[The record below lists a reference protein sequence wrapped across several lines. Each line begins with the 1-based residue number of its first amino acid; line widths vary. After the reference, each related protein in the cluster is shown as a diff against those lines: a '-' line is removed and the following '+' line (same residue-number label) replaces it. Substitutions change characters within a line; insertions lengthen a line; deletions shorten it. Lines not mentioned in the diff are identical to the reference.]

1 MIYRLFQEK
10 LGDLLGQFPAVAL
23 LGPRQAGKTTL
34 ARNFIEG
41 RKARPAVYLDLEMP
55 SDLQKL
61 SDPEDFF
68 SRHEGKLVVLDEIQ
82 RKPELFPVLR
92 GVIDRQK
99 RGGRKAGLFLL
110 LGSASLDLLKQSS
123 ETLAGRLATLELTP
137 LLASEAR
144 AAGFALEP
152 LWVRGGFPESFLAD
166 DDAGSFRWRQ
176 AFVRTYLERDIPA
189 LGPRIPAETLRRLW
203 TMLAH
208 AQGTLLNHA
217 ALAASLGI
225 SAQSVTRYLDL
236 LVDLLLARRL
246 PPWSGNTR
254 KRLMRSPKVYLRDSG
269 ITHALLG
276 LVTADDILGHPVAGA
291 SWEGWVIENLLAV
304 LPDGAAASFYRT
316 GAGAEIDLV
325 LELGRGKRWAVEIKR
340 SSAPALSRGFY
351 LGCEDIKA
359 TRRLVIYPGGEN
371 YSLGNGVE
379 VTGLLALMDELRGA
393 RS

>member
-1 MIYRLFQEK
+1 MIHRVSQEK
-10 LGDLLGQFPAVAL
+10 LEGLLKQFPAVAL

-34 ARNFIEG
+34 AQSFIEG
-41 RKARPAVYLDLEMP
+41 RPAVYLDLEMP
-55 SDLQKL
+55 SDLRKL

-68 SRHEGKLVVLDEIQ
+68 SRHQDKLVVLDEIQ

-99 RGGRKAGLFLL
+99 RSGRKAGLFLL

-123 ETLAGRLATLELTP
+123 ESLAGRLATLELTP
-137 LLASEAR
+137 LLATETHAG
-144 AAGFALEP
+144 GFALEP
-152 LWVRGGFPESFLAD
+152 LWVRGGFPESFLAV
-166 DDAGSFRWRQ
+166 DDAASLRWRQ
-176 AFVRTYLERDIPA
+176 AFVSTYLERDVPA

-217 ALAASLGI
+217 ALGASLGI
-225 SAQSVTRYLDL
+225 SGQSVMRYLDL

-254 KRLMRSPKVYLRDSG
+254 RRLVRSPKVYVRDSG

-276 LVTADDILGHPVAGA
+276 LASADDILGHPVAGA
-291 SWEGWVIENLLAV
+291 SWEGWVVENLLAV
-304 LPDGAAASFYRT
+304 MPEGATASFYRT

-340 SSAPALSRGFY
+340 SRAPAVSRGFY

-359 TRRLVIYPGGEN
+359 TRRFVVYPGDEN
-371 YSLGNGVE
+371 YSLGDGVE
-379 VTGLLALMDELRGA
+379 ATGLLALMDALR
-393 RS
+393 